1 MSIFNKLIVLSLP
14 LVPKF
19 MVHFFAKK
27 YIAGLHLADAIKTI
41 QDLNS
46 RGMCATIDLLGEEV
60 KNREESLQV
69 VSGYKEILEAIAQHK
84 LDSNISVKPT
94 HLGLKIDKEFCC
106 NNIREVVLEAK
117 KYNNFVRID
126 MEDHSCTSDTIEIFS
141 RLQREFKNV
150 GVVLQAYMRRTVADV
165 NSLLE
170 HKANLRL
177 CKGIYVEPRDIA
189 YKDPQIVNNNY
200 TYCLKKLLTAGCYV
214 GIATHDEKLVWQ
226 AMALIDKLKL
236 KKDEYEFQMLLGVD
250 ELLRSII
257 VAAGHRLRVYVPFG
271 EKWYAYSSRRLKEN
285 PNIAGY
291 VLKDIF
297 S

>member
-1 MSIFNKLIVLSLP
+1 MSLFNKLIVLSLP

-19 MVHFFAKK
+19 IVHLFAKK
-27 YIAGLHLADAIKTI
+27 YIAGRRLADAIKTI
-41 QDLNS
+41 QDLNA

-60 KNREESLQV
+60 KNRDESLQV
-69 VSGYKEILEAIAQHK
+69 VSGYKEVLAAIARYK

-94 HLGLKIDKEFCC
+94 HLGLKIDKEFCY
-106 NNIREVVLEAK
+106 NNIREVVLEARK
-117 KYNNFVRID
+117 NNNFVRID
-126 MEDHSCTSDTIEIFS
+126 MEDHTCTTDTIEIFL

-150 GVVLQAYMRRTVADV
+150 GVVLQAYLRRTVADV
-165 NSLLE
+165 NLLLE
-170 HKANLRL
+170 NKANLRL
-177 CKGIYVEPRDIA
+177 CKGIYVESRDIA
-189 YKDPQIVNNNY
+189 YKDPQIINNNY
-200 TYCLKKLLTAGCYV
+200 TFCLKKLLKSGCYV

-226 AMALIDKLKL
+226 ALALIDKLKL
-236 KKDEYEFQMLLGVD
+236 KKEDYEFQMLLGVD
-250 ELLRSII
+250 EQLRSII